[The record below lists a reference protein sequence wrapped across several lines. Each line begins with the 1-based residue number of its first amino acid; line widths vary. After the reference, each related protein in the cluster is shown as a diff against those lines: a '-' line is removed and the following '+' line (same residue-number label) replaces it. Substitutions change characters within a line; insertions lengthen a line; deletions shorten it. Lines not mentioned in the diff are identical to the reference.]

1 MTRVLHAL
9 SAALGDSGLL
19 TESEVA
25 ARAESWSSPKSCR
38 ALAIALPR
46 TTDEVAAILRICH
59 RAEQPVVP
67 YGGGTGL
74 VAGAIAGPAEI
85 VLSLERMRAIE
96 EIDPIMR
103 TATVQAGVTLES
115 LQDAASQA
123 DLYFPLDLGARGS
136 ATIGGNISTNAGGN
150 RVIRFGMMRDMVLG
164 LEAVL
169 ANGTVL
175 SSMNRLIK
183 NNAGYDL
190 KQLFIGTEGTLG
202 VVTRAVLRLREHW
215 SSQMVALVATDEFG
229 KLPVMLKSLDRRLGG
244 TLSAFEVMWPEFYE
258 LVTTSPARN
267 QAPLSRD
274 HSYYCVVE
282 ALGGDEEVDRERF
295 ERVLTALLNDGTIVD
310 AVIASSRVQAA
321 QLWALRDDVE
331 QILRIGPV
339 FMFDVGLPIPAM
351 ESYVAQV
358 RSAVAGEH
366 EKAVCVVWGHMGDS
380 NLHLWITVHD
390 ESAGARARIERI
402 VYDPLT
408 AIGGTV
414 SAEHGIGAEKLDY
427 LGGSRSAAE
436 ISLMRQLKR
445 SLDPKRILNPG
456 KVIG

>member
-1 MTRVLHAL
+1 VLHAL
-9 SAALGDSGLL
+9 SVALGEGGLL
-19 TESEVA
+19 TDSEVT
-25 ARAESWSSPKSCR
+25 ARAESWTSPKSCR

-46 TTDEVAAILRICH
+46 TTSEVAAVLGICQS
-59 RAEQPVVP
+59 AEQPVVP

-169 ANGTVL
+169 ADGTVL

-202 VVTRAVLRLREHW
+202 VVTRAVLRLRESW
-215 SSQMVALVATDEFG
+215 TSQLVALVATDKFA
-229 KLPVMLKSLDRRLGG
+229 KLPVLLKSLDKRLGG

-258 LVTTSPARN
+258 LVTTSPTCN

-274 HSYYCVVE
+274 HSYYCLVE
-282 ALGGDEEVDRERF
+282 ALGGDEAADRERF
-295 ERVLTALLNDGTIVD
+295 ESTLAALLDGGTVVD
-310 AVIASSRVQAA
+310 ATIARSRMQAM

-339 FMFDVGLPIPAM
+339 FMFDVGLPIPEM
-351 ESYVAQV
+351 ENYVAQV
-358 RSAVAGEH
+358 RSAVARER
-366 EKAVCVVWGHMGDS
+366 ENSQCVVWGHMGDS

-390 ESAGARARIERI
+390 ESAGTRARIERI
-402 VYDPLT
+402 VYEPLT

-427 LGGSRSAAE
+427 LGLSRSAAE

-445 SLDPKRILNPG
+445 TLDPRGILNPG